1 MGSMSSTT
9 FTATR
14 RPASHPSRRTISS
27 GFKWYGVY
35 RQKPKDSG
43 YFMMRTKVPGGQ
55 LTAAQ
60 ATKLSEITDRFAHG
74 FCDIT
79 TRQTI
84 QMHWLRIEDIPE
96 IFAELESVGITTSGA
111 CGDDT
116 RNVVGCPVCGIDPEE
131 IIDATARSCTRS
143 AGT

>member
-1 MGSMSSTT
+1 MTSASSSITS
-9 FTATR
+9 F
-14 RPASHPSRRTISS
+14 RPT
-27 GFKWYGVY
+27 G
-35 RQKPKDSG
+35 KPLKHWLR
-43 YFMMRTKVPGGQ
+43 MLRTKVPGGQ
-55 LTAAQ
+55 LNAAQ
-60 ATKLSEITDRFAHG
+60 ARVISQLTDRFAHG

-116 RNVVGCPVCGIDPEE
+116 RNVVGCPVAGIDPAE
-131 IIDATARSCTRS
+131 IIDATPQLREVSDAMTNNRDFSNL
-143 AGT
+143 